1 MSLWVK
7 ICGNTRL
14 EDALAAAEAG
24 ADAVGFVFAPSP
36 RQVTA
41 EAVAQMLP
49 ALAERCGGESGPSL
63 ERIGVFVEPDDEAI
77 AQIVEQCAL
86 TGVQLH
92 PGAGPEDQRLAAAR
106 RLRARFGSALRILG
120 AVSYDEAAAAAVER
134 IAAEGVCD
142 AVLVDTKVSGKA
154 GGTGVVF
161 DWSEAAR
168 TIFSGCASG
177 CKGSGRNASGRNGL
191 PLVAAGGLRPEN
203 VAEAVRLLRPWG
215 VDVASGVELRPGL
228 KDNERI
234 RQFVRQARHAAAET
248 GN

>member
-168 TIFSGCASG
+168 TIFSARGSG
-177 CKGSGRNASGRNGL
+177 CNGPGCNGL

-203 VAEAVRLLRPWG
+203 VAEAVRVLRPWG

-228 KDNERI
+228 KDHERI
-234 RQFVRQARHAAAET
+234 RQFVRQARHAAAKT
-248 GN
+248 DN